1 MKKLLFLFAIVTMF
15 ASCTKD
21 ASVSQPTSEQ
31 KGKKQKIETLALS
44 IAQDFP
50 AGEDSVVSIDSV
62 KYEQVGSYTG
72 NNVSW
77 SVRSND
83 LPSMQLVVQVYHA
96 AGFTDKWG
104 VTSANAYWGTVGSL
118 WDGGS
123 IKTNPAAGSIFDGYP
138 TQNETRIYRAQFI
151 DKNGIVHYSSA
162 YQVN

>member
-1 MKKLLFLFAIVTMF
+1 MKNLLFLFALLAML

-21 ASVSQPTSEQ
+21 SSVNLSEQ
-31 KGKKQKIETLALS
+31 KGKKQKTEMLALS
-44 IAQDFP
+44 VAQDFP

-62 KYEQVGSYTG
+62 KYGQVGNYTG

-83 LPSMQLVVQVYHA
+83 IPSIQLVIQVWIE
-96 AGFTDKWG
+96 AGAPDHFGVSSNNSYWG
-104 VTSANAYWGTVGSL
+104 VVGSL

-138 TQNETRIYRAQFI
+138 TPNETRIYRAQFI